1 MEMRLIITEKP
12 SVARMLASV
21 IGVNKKTQH
30 WFEGNGYCI
39 AWCFGHLVE
48 PSEPDKYGG
57 GWAEKW
63 SFDQLP
69 MIPDQWKY
77 TVKDE
82 HKEQL
87 ALLKKLLNSSHVT
100 DIICATDADREGE
113 LIFRYVYY
121 LVGCKKP
128 FQRLWISSL
137 EEDSIRKGMAKLASG
152 STYDN
157 LYYAGLCR
165 ARADWLVGMNG
176 SRLFTVRYSK
186 PGQNVTLSV
195 GRVQTPT
202 LAMIVKRDYD
212 VAHFVKQKYF
222 TVVLN
227 CGTFTAE
234 SERIDDEGKADALT
248 AAVQGQTAT
257 VTSIKKSVKTTN
269 PPKLFDLTSLQREA
283 NKAFGLTAQETL
295 TALQALYEARL
306 ATYPRT
312 DSQYITD
319 DMEDTALDLVRIISA
334 RYPQFGVGDKYS
346 VKRCINNK
354 KVTGHHA
361 ILPTAQIEKADFTK
375 LTEAQRKI
383 MLMLMTRLILA
394 SGEPHKYEATKVT
407 VRCAETDFT
416 ANGKTVLYDGW
427 KAIERNIRTALRSK
441 AKEESE
447 KTLPELQEG
456 QTFENVSGE
465 KAEHWTSPPLPYT
478 EDTLLSAMEHA
489 GQDEYDDETEKKG
502 IGTPATR
509 AKIIEELIR
518 KGFIQRKGKQLSALP
533 KGEMLISVVPDE
545 VKSPKMTAEWEM
557 QLQQIERGQYS
568 AENFMDSIIGYV
580 RQLCADYSQVD
591 SSVTFESE
599 SKAKEVGHCPHCGAE
614 VRKGQYGYY
623 CTNKCGMQLAKVF
636 GKVLTDNQMNH
647 LLAGKTVTF
656 TAKGKKTIVL
666 PEAVPYEYSGKS
678 GWQWATKRG

>member
-186 PGQNVTLSV
+186 PGQNVALSV

-427 KAIERNIRTALRSK
+427 KAIERNIRIALRSK

-533 KGEMLISVVPDE
+533 KGEMLISVVPNE

-666 PEAVPYEYSGKS
+666 PEAVPFEYNGKS

>member
-1 MEMRLIITEKP
+1 MRLIVTEKP
-12 SVARMLASV
+12 SVARMIASV
-21 IGVNKKTQH
+21 IGADKKTAH
-30 WFEGNGYCI
+30 WLEGNGYCV

-48 PSEPDKYGG
+48 PAEPDKYGG
-57 GWAEKW
+57 GWAETW

-69 MIPDQWKY
+69 MIPDKWKY

-87 ALLKKLLNSSHVT
+87 AILKQLLNSTATTEV
-100 DIICATDADREGE
+100 ICATDADREGE

-137 EEDSIRKGMAKLASG
+137 EEESIRNGMKKLAQG
-152 STYDN
+152 SVYDN
-157 LYYAGLCR
+157 LYHAGLCR

-176 SRLFTVRYSK
+176 SRLFSVRYSQQ
-186 PGQNVTLSV
+186 GQKVTLSI

-212 VAHFVKQKYF
+212 VANFVKQKYF
-222 TVVLN
+222 TVLLD
-227 CGTFTAE
+227 CGTFKAE
-234 SERIDDEGKADALT
+234 SERIDEEAKADALN

-257 VTSIKKSVKTTN
+257 VTAIKKSVKTVN

-319 DMEDTALDLVRIISA
+319 DMEQPTLDLVKMIAA
-334 RYPQFGVGDKYS
+334 RYPQFGVGDNIN
-346 VKRCINNK
+346 VKRCVNNE

-361 ILPTAQIEKADFTK
+361 ILPTAKIEQADFTK
-375 LTEAQRKI
+375 LPEAQRKI

-394 SGEPHKYEATKVT
+394 TAEQHKYEATKVT
-407 VRCAETDFT
+407 VRCADTDFT
-416 ANGKTVLYDGW
+416 ANGKTVLYEGW
-427 KAIERNIRTALRSK
+427 KAIERNIRTAFRSK
-441 AKEESE
+441 QPEETE
-447 KTLPELQEG
+447 KALPELRQG
-456 QTFENVSGE
+456 QTFENVTGE
-465 KAEHWTSPPLPYT
+465 KAEHWTSPPLPFT

-489 GQDEYDDETEKKG
+489 GQDDYDDETEKKG

-509 AKIIEELIR
+509 AKIIEELLR

-533 KGEMLISVVPDE
+533 KGVMLISVVPDE

-568 AENFMDSIIGYV
+568 ADAFMSSITDYV
-580 RQLCADYSQVD
+580 RQLCADYSQYDNTV
-591 SSVTFESE
+591 SFESE
-599 SKAKEVGHCPHCGAE
+599 IKNVKAGNCPHCGAE

-623 CTNKCGMQLAKVF
+623 CTAKCGMQLAKVF
-636 GKVLTDNQMNH
+636 GKVLTDVQMHH
-647 LLAGKTVTF
+647 LLTGKTVTF

-666 PEAVPYEYSGKS
+666 PEAVAFEYNGKS
-678 GWQWATKRG
+678 GWQWATKMG